1 MLGSASGA
9 TATVTVTANIAWTA
23 TMSGDGFTISP
34 QGGDNNGTVTVT
46 ATAANETSASKDLGS
61 ITFSGEGVTP
71 LTPACRRRPPSRVPS
86 PRRLRIR
93 CLRQGAGAC
102 FGCRGFARRV
112 DGTDR
117 SGYIAANDAGGNLYQ
132 MISVVDNT
140 GDAGSGILLADAA
153 YETVADYPVGAR

>member
-71 LTPACRRRPPSRVPS
+71 LTLRVAQAAKPSAEPKTVAQFVAFVKGWLLLRAP
-86 PRRLRIR
+86 RLRSESGR
-93 CLRQGAGAC
+93 
-102 FGCRGFARRV
+102 
-112 DGTDR
+112 DR
-117 SGYIAANDAGGNLYQ
+117 PFRDISPPTTRAA
-132 MISVVDNT
+132 T
-140 GDAGSGILLADAA
+140 F
-153 YETVADYPVGAR
+153 TR

>member
-1 MLGSASGA
+1 MSCFFFFKQKTAYEISACLVGSASGA

-71 LTPACRRRPPSRVPS
+71 LTLRVAQAAKPSAEPTRQAEISYAVF
-86 PRRLRIR
+86 
-93 CLRQGAGAC
+93 CLKKKKQYG
-102 FGCRGFARRV
+102 V
-112 DGTDR
+112 
-117 SGYIAANDAGGNLYQ
+117 N
-132 MISVVDNT
+132 
-140 GDAGSGILLADAA
+140 
-153 YETVADYPVGAR
+153 

>member
-1 MLGSASGA
+1 MLASTSGA

-71 LTPACRRRPPSRVPS
+71 LTLRVAQAAKPSAEPKTGCRIRLPSSRGWHLLRVP
-86 PRRLRIR
+86 RLRSASGR
-93 CLRQGAGAC
+93 
-102 FGCRGFARRV
+102 
-112 DGTDR
+112 DR
-117 SGYIAANDAGGNLYQ
+117 PFRDISPPTTRAA
-132 MISVVDNT
+132 T
-140 GDAGSGILLADAA
+140 F
-153 YETVADYPVGAR
+153 TR